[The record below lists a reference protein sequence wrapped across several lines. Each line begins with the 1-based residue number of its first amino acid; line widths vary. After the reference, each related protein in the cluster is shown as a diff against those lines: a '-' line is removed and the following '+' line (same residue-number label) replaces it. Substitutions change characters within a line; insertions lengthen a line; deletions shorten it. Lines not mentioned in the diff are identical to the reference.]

1 MEIILTEKI
10 EKLGD
15 IGDLVKVKNGYAR
28 NFLLPNEK
36 ALRATAEN
44 KKLFEEQKKEIIA
57 KNDTIKKQAKAIFD
71 KVNSKETLIIVQ
83 ASDEGRLYGSVMP
96 KDIAKKISDDF
107 KVEIK
112 KSQIILNSAIREIG
126 LYTVKARI
134 HADYLT
140 DITINI
146 ARSEA
151 EAKENHKKAK
161 QQSVEATESTAES
174 DVSSNSENDNQA
186 PIKEPESK

>member
-36 ALRATAEN
+36 AMRATPEN

-57 KNDTIKKQAKAIFD
+57 KNDTIKKQAKAIYD

-96 KDIAKKISDDF
+96 KDIAKK
-107 KVEIK
+107 
-112 KSQIILNSAIREIG
+112 N
-126 LYTVKARI
+126 
-134 HADYLT
+134 
-140 DITINI
+140 
-146 ARSEA
+146 
-151 EAKENHKKAK
+151 
-161 QQSVEATESTAES
+161 
-174 DVSSNSENDNQA
+174 
-186 PIKEPESK
+186 

>member
-36 ALRATAEN
+36 ALRATEEN

-96 KDIAKKISDDF
+96 KDIAKRISDNF

-126 LYTVKARI
+126 LYNIKARI
-134 HADYLT
+134 HADFLA
-140 DITINI
+140 DISINI

-151 EAKENHKKAK
+151 EAKENHKKSK
-161 QQSVEATESTAES
+161 QQSVEATESKAES
-174 DVSSNSENDNQA
+174 GVSFNSENDNQA
-186 PIKEPESK
+186 PIKEPASK

>member
-36 ALRATAEN
+36 AMRATPEN

-57 KNDTIKKQAKAIFD
+57 KNDTIKKQAKAIYD

-107 KVEIK
+107 KLDIK
-112 KSQIILNSAIREIG
+112 KSQIILNAAIREIG
-126 LYTVKARI
+126 LYIVKARI
-134 HADYLT
+134 HADYLA

-151 EAKENHKKAK
+151 EAKENHKKSK
-161 QQSVEATESTAES
+161 QKSVKDTESTEES
-174 DVSSNSENDNQA
+174 DVFSNSENDNQA